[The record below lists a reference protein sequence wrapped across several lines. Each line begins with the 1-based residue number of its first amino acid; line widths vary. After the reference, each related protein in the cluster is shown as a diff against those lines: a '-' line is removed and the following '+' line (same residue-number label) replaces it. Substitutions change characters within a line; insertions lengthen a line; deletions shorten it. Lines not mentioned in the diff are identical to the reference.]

1 MNNSATVKTDISALS
16 ADISRYLAQ
25 TRNGAMID
33 ISALPDRVV
42 EIHQRVQNASHNQ
55 RPELASLLTQVIGS
69 LDELSREIQIRH
81 DKVSRDIDSL
91 DSV

>member
-1 MNNSATVKTDISALS
+1 MNNSPTVKTDISALS

-25 TRNGAMID
+25 TRSGAMID
-33 ISALPDRVV
+33 ISGLPDRLV
-42 EIHQRVQNASHNQ
+42 EIHQRVQNASHSQ
-55 RPELASLLTQVIGS
+55 RPELSSLLTEVISS

-91 DSV
+91 DGV

>member
-1 MNNSATVKTDISALS
+1 MNDSTTVKTDISALS

-33 ISALPDRVV
+33 ISSLPDRLV
-42 EIHQRVQNASHNQ
+42 EIHQRVQNASHSQ
-55 RPELASLLTQVIGS
+55 RPELSHLLTEVIGS

-81 DKVSRDIDSL
+81 DKISGDIDRL
-91 DSV
+91 DGV